1 MLFLGSIEIDDITE
15 HQKLETLYNLYKK
28 RMWYVANTVL
38 NDSQEAEDAVH
49 NAFIG
54 IARNINHIGEIE
66 SHNTL
71 AYVITAAK
79 HSALNIAERQH
90 HKDTYNFESFFNIAD
105 VKTSYHKEQFE
116 EKSVVL
122 SVLKKMPEAYRDI
135 LYLHYYRE
143 LNEKEIADLLDKN
156 YATVRK
162 QVSRAKKMFAELF
175 EKEDEEYEEQYW
187 LSDQMVDNVQRNHG
201 CHTTGNC
208 QRLVARLLQCHH
220 STGNQGV
227 GYRCAERCTQTVYIQ
242 YFPHLLGMVDQI
254 QCCRFQSGKTHII
267 RILTEF

>member
-1 MLFLGSIEIDDITE
+1 MLLTNSLDINDTE
-15 HQKLETLYNLYKK
+15 ALNKLEALYNLYKK
-28 RMWYVANTVL
+28 RMWYVANSIL
-38 NDSQEAEDAVH
+38 DDSQEAEDAVH

-54 IARNINHIGEIE
+54 IARNINHIGEFD

-105 VKTSYHKEQFE
+105 IKTSYHKEQFE
-116 EKSVVL
+116 EKIVVL
-122 SVLKKMPEAYRDI
+122 SVLKKKPEAYRDI

-143 LNEKEIADLLDKN
+143 LSEKEIADLLDKN

-175 EKEDEEYEEQYW
+175 EKED
-187 LSDQMVDNVQRNHG
+187 
-201 CHTTGNC
+201 
-208 QRLVARLLQCHH
+208 
-220 STGNQGV
+220 
-227 GYRCAERCTQTVYIQ
+227 
-242 YFPHLLGMVDQI
+242 
-254 QCCRFQSGKTHII
+254 K
-267 RILTEF
+267 